1 MKCRLFGSALAL
13 ASCLFGQQYV
23 ISTIA
28 GNNTSGSSGD
38 NGPATAAQL
47 FQPAGIAVDS
57 SGNIY
62 IADAGNHRVRKVA
75 NGTITTYAGTGTAGF
90 TGDGKAASSAQL
102 NNPTGVAL
110 DSSGNLYIADAGNNV
125 IRQVSTSGTIT
136 TIAGNNSLG
145 AGNTGDGGA
154 ATNAQLNNPVAVAV
168 DSAGNLYIAD
178 ANNNTIRKVSNKN
191 ISTVVFGMHHP
202 DAVAVD
208 ASGNIFVTDTVAS
221 RVVEYSAGNYNFIAG
236 NLTQGFSGDGGP
248 AGNAALF
255 DPMGVAVDTSG
266 NVFIADTFN
275 SVIRVVNSKGIINT
289 IAGNG
294 LPGFLGDGGP
304 ATQAALYFPRAVAVD
319 SAGNIYVG
327 DSFNNVVRKLQPV
340 AAPTGNA
347 IVNAASYMSQ
357 ISPGSLATLFGTH
370 LASAL
375 TTAAAPLP
383 TSLSGVSLSVNGR
396 PAPILAVAPN
406 QVNFQVPWETLPG
419 NAEVKVSVNGISATT
434 LTATVL
440 AAAPGIF
447 VDASG
452 RAIAQNPDYS
462 LLTSTNPAKPG
473 STIVAYLTGSGP
485 TDVTLADGAPAS
497 TAPLAHA
504 MSQVSATLGAAP
516 AQVTFA
522 GLAPGFVGLTQMNIQ
537 LPDALAPGDYPLTI
551 TIGGVTSNAGIIT
564 IAQ

>member
-23 ISTIA
+23 ISTVA

-38 NGPATAAQL
+38 NGLATAAQL

-125 IRQVSTSGTIT
+125 IRQVATSGTIT
-136 TIAGNNSLG
+136 TVAGNNGLG
-145 AGNTGDGGA
+145 PGNTGDGGA

-191 ISTVVFGMHHP
+191 ITTVVFGMHHP

-221 RVVEYSAGNYNFIAG
+221 RVVEYSAGTYNFIAG

-255 DPMGVAVDTSG
+255 DPMGVALDTSG

-275 SVIRVVNSKGIINT
+275 SVIRVVTPKGIINT

-304 ATQAALYFPRAVAVD
+304 ATQAALYFPRALTVD
-319 SAGNIYVG
+319 PAGNIYVG

-347 IVNAASYMSQ
+347 VVNAASYAPQ
-357 ISPGSLATLFGTH
+357 VSPGSLATLFGAH

-375 TTAAAPLP
+375 NTAAAPLP
-383 TSLSGVSLSVNGR
+383 TSLAGVSISVNGR
-396 PAPILAVAPN
+396 PAPILAVTPN

-419 NAEVKVSVNGISATT
+419 NAEVKVSVNGISAST

-462 LLTSTNPAKPG
+462 LLTPTNPAQSG
-473 STIVAYLTGSGP
+473 STIIAYLTGSGP
-485 TDVTLADGAPAS
+485 TDVALADGAPAA

-504 MSQVSATLGAAP
+504 MSQVSAMLGAAP
-516 AQVTFA
+516 AQVMFA

-537 LPDALAPGDYPLTI
+537 LPDALPPGDYPLTI

-564 IAQ
+564 VAR